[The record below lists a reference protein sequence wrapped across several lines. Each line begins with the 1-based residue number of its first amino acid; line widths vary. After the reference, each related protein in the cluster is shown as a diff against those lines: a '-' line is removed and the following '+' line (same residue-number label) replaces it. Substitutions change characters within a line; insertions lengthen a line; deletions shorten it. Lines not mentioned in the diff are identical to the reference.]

1 MSVLQ
6 YGLNDAPRQLPPA
19 AASAAAS
26 RAEPVRFAARSR
38 PAAPARQWRWGGGVP
53 KRNLLFTTLQLAIMT
68 RAGIDFASALDTVA
82 KQCRCRPLQEALRQV
97 HADVSSG
104 VPVSEALAR
113 QSHVFGEMYV
123 ASAAA
128 GEASGRL
135 PEVLDQLAQLQ
146 RSEMRFQTTIRTLLG
161 YPALLATVCA
171 GVLAAM
177 VLFVLPNFAEI
188 FADSEVPLPIL
199 TQILLAVAEELR
211 GRLWLWGLL
220 AGGAAAAAVS
230 YLRSEAGR
238 RWRDRGLLRVR
249 MLADVSRALLT
260 GRAFR
265 LLATLLDSGVTLVEG
280 LQLVGNCS
288 RNSLVRDTFEAVRR
302 DVLNGRGMASSLLAA
317 EAVPGEAAEMV
328 AMAERTGSLALVA
341 RLIGEYFEEEGESR
355 LRALVGMLEP
365 AIVEAMG
372 AVVALVV
379 LSVMLP
385 MFDLVT
391 LAQQSN

>member
-1 MSVLQ
+1 
-6 YGLNDAPRQLPPA
+6 
-19 AASAAAS
+19 
-26 RAEPVRFAARSR
+26 
-38 PAAPARQWRWGGGVP
+38 
-53 KRNLLFTTLQLAIMT
+53 
-68 RAGIDFASALDTVA
+68 
-82 KQCRCRPLQEALRQV
+82 
-97 HADVSSG
+97 
-104 VPVSEALAR
+104 
-113 QSHVFGEMYV
+113 
-123 ASAAA
+123 
-128 GEASGRL
+128 
-135 PEVLDQLAQLQ
+135 
-146 RSEMRFQTTIRTLLG
+146 
-161 YPALLATVCA
+161 
-171 GVLAAM
+171 VLAAM

-211 GRLWLWGLL
+211 GRFWLWGLL

-365 AIVEAMG
+365 AIVVAMG

>member
-6 YGLNDAPRQLPPA
+6 YRWNDAPRQPPTA
-19 AASAAAS
+19 AALAAAP
-26 RAEPVRFAARSR
+26 RAEPVRSAARSR
-38 PAAPARQWRWGGGVP
+38 SAVPARQWRWGGGVP
-53 KRNLLFTTLQLAIMT
+53 KRNLLFSTLQLAIMT

-82 KQCRCRPLQEALRQV
+82 RQCRCRPLQDALRQV

-104 VPVSEALAR
+104 VPVSESLAR

-146 RSEMRFQTTIRTLLG
+146 RSEMRLQTTIRTLLG

-211 GRLWLWGLL
+211 GRFWLWGLL

-249 MLADVSRALLT
+249 MLADVTRALLT

-280 LQLVGNCS
+280 LELVGNCS

-365 AIVEAMG
+365 AIVVAMG

>member
-6 YGLNDAPRQLPPA
+6 YRWNDAPRQPPAA
-19 AASAAAS
+19 AASAAAP
-26 RAEPVRFAARSR
+26 RAEPVRSAARSR
-38 PAAPARQWRWGGGVP
+38 SAAPARQWRWGGGVP
-53 KRNLLFTTLQLAIMT
+53 KRNLLFSTLQLAIMT

-82 KQCRCRPLQEALRQV
+82 RQCRCRPLQDALRQV

-104 VPVSEALAR
+104 VPVSESLAR

-146 RSEMRFQTTIRTLLG
+146 RSEMRLQTTIRTLLG

-211 GRLWLWGLL
+211 GRFWLWGLL

-249 MLADVSRALLT
+249 MLADVTRALLT

-280 LQLVGNCS
+280 LELVGNCS

-365 AIVEAMG
+365 AIVVAMG

>member
-6 YGLNDAPRQLPPA
+6 YGLNDAPHRRPA
-19 AASAAAS
+19 AAPIAAAP
-26 RAEPVRFAARSR
+26 RAEPARAPVSSR
-38 PAAPARQWRWGGGVP
+38 PAAPARQWHWGRGVP

-82 KQCRCRPLQEALRQV
+82 RQCRCRTLQEALRQV

-104 VPVSEALAR
+104 VPVSESLAR

-146 RSEMRFQTTIRTLLG
+146 RSEMRFQTTLRTLLG

-171 GVLAAM
+171 AVLAAM

-199 TQILLAVAEELR
+199 TQVLLAVAEELR
-211 GRLWLWGLL
+211 GRFWLWGLL
-220 AGGAAAAAVS
+220 AGGAMAAAVS
-230 YLRSEAGR
+230 YLRCEAGR
-238 RWRDRGLLRVR
+238 RWRDRVLLRVR
-249 MLADVSRALLT
+249 MLGDVSRALLT

-280 LQLVGNCS
+280 LELVGNSS
-288 RNSLVRDTFEAVRR
+288 RNSLVRETFEAVRR
-302 DVLNGRGMASSLLAA
+302 DVLNGCGMASSLLAA

-365 AIVEAMG
+365 AIVVVMG

>member
-6 YGLNDAPRQLPPA
+6 YRWNDAPRQPPTA
-19 AASAAAS
+19 AALAAAP
-26 RAEPVRFAARSR
+26 RAEPVRSAARSR
-38 PAAPARQWRWGGGVP
+38 SAVPARQWRWGGGVP
-53 KRNLLFTTLQLAIMT
+53 KRNLLFSTLQLAIMT

-82 KQCRCRPLQEALRQV
+82 RQCRCRPLQDALRQV

-104 VPVSEALAR
+104 VPVSESLAR

-146 RSEMRFQTTIRTLLG
+146 RSEMRLQTTIRTLLG

-211 GRLWLWGLL
+211 GRFWLWGLL

-249 MLADVSRALLT
+249 MLADVTRALLT

-365 AIVEAMG
+365 AIVVAMG